1 MFVVTANVAVD
12 SHVQGKRFSGDGSV
26 RGVGRAPSKVPMRV
40 GSDRAMV
47 CLRRAIECICNCLK
61 GRESAKW
68 LYTLGEI
75 E

>member
-1 MFVVTANVAVD
+1 MFVVTANGAVD
-12 SHVQGKRFSGDGSV
+12 SRVQRKGFSGDGSG
-26 RGVGRAPSKVPMRV
+26 RGVGRKVPMRV
-40 GSDRAMV
+40 GSDRAIV